1 MRLLR
6 QNLPLWVLVV
16 TLSALTG
23 APVGAQG
30 TGVESW
36 RATREEIQADVA
48 RLEQLATSPAYS
60 ASMRG
65 RARAAAQAGRDRL
78 ERGDFRVGDRI
89 QLRVEGSVAF
99 DSTVAV
105 VAGPRILVPS
115 LGEVDLGG
123 VLRSELPLRAQGVFR
138 RGVLDAVVVARP
150 LVRLAVFGTVGAPG
164 YHFVS
169 YESRLD
175 ELLSIAGGPT
185 VDSRPD
191 RFTVMRGDTV
201 LMQARD
207 VGSAIAEARTVGDLQ
222 LRDGDYLRVEPRS
235 PPWDRS
241 AILSLVGLMVTPL
254 LTSLLIR

>member
-1 MRLLR
+1 MRPLR
-6 QNLPLWVLVV
+6 QTLPMWVLALAVS
-16 TLSALTG
+16 TLSSTSA
-23 APVGAQG
+23 GAQV

-36 RATREEIQADVA
+36 RATREEIQADIA
-48 RLEQLATSPAYS
+48 RLEQLAASPAYS

-78 ERGDFRVGDRI
+78 QRGDFRVGDRI
-89 QLRVEGSVAF
+89 HLRVEGSVAF
-99 DSTVAV
+99 DDTVAV
-105 VAGPRILVPS
+105 VAGPRIVVPT
-115 LGEVDLGG
+115 LGDVELGG
-123 VLRSELPLRAQGVFR
+123 VLRAELPMRAQTVFR

-150 LVRLAVFGTVGAPG
+150 LARLAVFGTVGAPG

-201 LMQARD
+201 LLEARD

-235 PPWDRS
+235 PPWERS
-241 AILSLVGLMVTPL
+241 AILSLVGLMLTPL
-254 LTSLLIR
+254 VTSLLVR